1 MKKFFS
7 ILTLLLLACSTVNA
21 QYMLKVKYT
30 DGTHD
35 LYEIDCTDNVEFEE
49 FSYADISKVYMTVH
63 GRLAGQN
70 NTSGNGYPLDMIEEV
85 SIVGTEPTAPAA
97 ERSSFKVDEQTSS
110 VNMVNYSISFGP
122 CAIPGEK
129 TLTVNR
135 IDNYK
140 APEGLED
147 GVNYMTVYDFDLEGI
162 HDLKGVVEIRFPA
175 PKKCFAAYLNEETGD
190 WDPVLSYYDDK
201 SKEMVIITD
210 HLSTY
215 SMFEVTDEHTRN
227 AKLKYWDFQPIQP
240 ANMQMVAARV
250 IMLPASSSGM
260 SPP

>member
-7 ILTLLLLACSTVNA
+7 ILALLLLICSAVNA

-35 LYEIDCTDNVEFEE
+35 LYEIDCTDDVEFEE

-129 TLTVNR
+129 TTRLPR
-135 IDNYK
+135 
-140 APEGLED
+140 AW
-147 GVNYMTVYDFDLEGI
+147 
-162 HDLKGVVEIRFPA
+162 R
-175 PKKCFAAYLNEETGD
+175 
-190 WDPVLSYYDDK
+190 
-201 SKEMVIITD
+201 MV
-210 HLSTY
+210 
-215 SMFEVTDEHTRN
+215 
-227 AKLKYWDFQPIQP
+227 
-240 ANMQMVAARV
+240 
-250 IMLPASSSGM
+250 
-260 SPP
+260 

>member
-7 ILTLLLLACSTVNA
+7 ILALLLLICSAVNA

-35 LYEIDCTDNVEFEE
+35 LYEIDCTDDVEWSEYRE
-49 FSYADISKVYMTVH
+49 RIYMTVH
-63 GRLAGQN
+63 GRLAGKH
-70 NTSGNGYPLDMIEEV
+70 NTSGNGYPMDMIEEV
-85 SIVGTEPTAPAA
+85 SIVGTESTAPAT
-97 ERSSFKVDEQTSS
+97 EKSTFEVDEQTAS

-140 APEGLED
+140 VPEGLED

-175 PKKCFAAYLNEETGD
+175 SQKGFAAYLNEETD
-190 WDPVLSYYDDK
+190 NWDPVLSYYDE
-201 SKEMVIITD
+201 SSREMVIITD

-215 SMFEVTDEHTRN
+215 SMFYVTDGITGVLTLWPRRIYRRWQRN
-227 AKLKYWDFQPIQP
+227 
-240 ANMQMVAARV
+240 
-250 IMLPASSSGM
+250 
-260 SPP
+260 